1 MYFHLIWIKEKLK
14 NKYDL
19 DFLLEWWD
27 EDFIRNFLANRWVV
41 IVSINEFKEDPQS
54 FWNIVVNTDY
64 NWVNIQLITKWDNLS
79 DVMFF
84 IISLW
89 LRPLSINF
97 VTDPIPEDKMKVMI
111 DSTILAVEEEDKK
124 AEQQL
129 KFEEFQEKKKY
140 EEKWLKEW
148 LRIINLVID
157 RIEQVIKAGKWVI
170 SWNELKKLK
179 EISDEMK
186 KIRLWTNFNKMVS
199 LVLDSQV
206 LLKNAEKEIFNAN
219 TNNSFLINKNSSVTN
234 IDVLKNY
241 FDFNRI
247 YEKIKLQPSTLTT
260 TESIMG
266 TMWENSILLNL
277 LWQDIS
283 YSVNN
288 YSLGE
293 FTNIVIKISE
303 YIVLLIILVIALS
316 WLVSPLLWID
326 KFSLYLLPAMWWLW
340 LLIYLYRNLELKSI
354 TAKIIWFIV
363 LVLVYRR
370 GLILLLNTFA
380 L

>member
-1 MYFHLIWIKEKLK
+1 
-14 NKYDL
+14 
-19 DFLLEWWD
+19 
-27 EDFIRNFLANRWVV
+27 
-41 IVSINEFKEDPQS
+41 
-54 FWNIVVNTDY
+54 
-64 NWVNIQLITKWDNLS
+64 
-79 DVMFF
+79 
-84 IISLW
+84 
-89 LRPLSINF
+89 
-97 VTDPIPEDKMKVMI
+97 
-111 DSTILAVEEEDKK
+111 
-124 AEQQL
+124 
-129 KFEEFQEKKKY
+129 
-140 EEKWLKEW
+140 
-148 LRIINLVID
+148 
-157 RIEQVIKAGKWVI
+157 
-170 SWNELKKLK
+170 
-179 EISDEMK
+179 
-186 KIRLWTNFNKMVS
+186 MVS